1 VETDETLVRDFQ
13 QGDNGALESLF
24 RSYQE
29 PLWRYA
35 RRLSWN
41 RDKSFIDDIRQQV
54 FETILEGIKKG
65 AFDPRKGSFQG
76 WAYGICKNICREEN
90 RNYRRQPRALSERYP
105 EESPDEFTQ
114 VRPEAPEVEEYNE
127 SSNRLDKLL
136 PNLSSEDRQLMW
148 LVGEHE
154 DYKKIQ
160 KTPLFNKYSLTSLRQ
175 KVCRIRQEMI
185 RLRKE
190 ERNAGENK

>member
-1 VETDETLVRDFQ
+1 METDETLVRDFQ

-65 AFDPRKGSFQG
+65 EFDPRKGSFQG

-105 EESPDEFTQ
+105 EEMPDELIQ
-114 VRPEAPEVEEYNE
+114 VGPEADEYHE
-127 SSNRLDKLL
+127 SSDQLEKLL
-136 PNLSSEDRQLMW
+136 PRLSPEDRQLMF
-148 LVGEHE
+148 LVGEHK
-154 DYKKIQ
+154 DYNEIQ
-160 KTPLFNKYSLTSLRQ
+160 QTPLFNKYSLTTLRQ
-175 KVCRIRQEMI
+175 KVCRIRQWLI
-185 RLRKE
+185 RLMKE
-190 ERNAGENK
+190 ERNASEKK

>member
-1 VETDETLVRDFQ
+1 METDETLVRDFQ

-35 RRLSWN
+35 RRLSWY

-65 AFDPRKGSFQG
+65 EFDPRKGSFQG

-105 EESPDEFTQ
+105 EEMPDELIQ
-114 VRPEAPEVEEYNE
+114 VGPEAGEYHE
-127 SSNRLDKLL
+127 SSDQLEKLL
-136 PNLSSEDRQLMW
+136 PRLSPEDRQLMF
-148 LVGEHE
+148 LVGEHK
-154 DYKKIQ
+154 DYNEIQ
-160 KTPLFNKYSLTSLRQ
+160 QTPLFNKYSLTTLRQ
-175 KVCRIRQEMI
+175 KVCRIRQWLI
-185 RLRKE
+185 RLMKE
-190 ERNAGENK
+190 ERNAREKK

>member
-1 VETDETLVRDFQ
+1 METDETLVRDFQ
-13 QGDNGALESLF
+13 QGDTGALESLF

-65 AFDPRKGSFQG
+65 EFDPRKGSFQG

-90 RNYRRQPRALSERYP
+90 RNYRRQPGALSERYP
-105 EESPDEFTQ
+105 EDVPDELIQ
-114 VRPEAPEVEEYNE
+114 VGPEAGEYHE
-127 SSNRLDKLL
+127 SSDQLEKLL
-136 PNLSSEDRQLMW
+136 PRLSPEDRQLMF
-148 LVGEHE
+148 LVGEHK
-154 DYKKIQ
+154 DYNEIQ
-160 KTPLFNKYSLTSLRQ
+160 QTPLFNKYSLTTLRQ
-175 KVCRIRQEMI
+175 KVCRIRQWLI
-185 RLRKE
+185 RLMKE
-190 ERNAGENK
+190 ERNASEKK